1 MQNLSVAGI
10 AVAIVLGTLATTRT
24 LALAEDYALSTPVE
38 VGEKYSI
45 LEGAPICDSLPHLQF
60 AQALPKTSTRK
71 TPPNGC
77 FFAPKQ
83 SRILVVDKNVA
94 AVKVRLTR
102 TSDGTDQPAGWTDA
116 ANLNSG
122 FDVVHGFDPPTD
134 Q

>member
-1 MQNLSVAGI
+1 MRKSIAGI
-10 AVAIVLGTLATTRT
+10 AVVTVI
-24 LALAEDYALSTPVE
+24 LALVTIRAGAMAQNYTLSTPVE

-45 LEGAPICDSLPHLQF
+45 LEGSPICDSVTHLQL
-60 AQALPKTSTRK
+60 AETLPKTSTRK
-71 TPPNGC
+71 APPPGC

-83 SRILVVDKNVA
+83 SRIMVVDTNVG

-102 TSDGTDQPAGWTDA
+102 TPDGGTQPAGWTDA
-116 ANLNSG
+116 KNLNSG